1 MWVEYSLK
9 FFFMVYVDIVKL
21 DNGKKKIIEEKNWAR
36 WSAMG
41 EGKLNECGV
50 LLFHRIKKMI

>member
-21 DNGKKKIIEEKNWAR
+21 DNGKKNDGGEKL
-36 WSAMG
+36 
-41 EGKLNECGV
+41 GKMVG
-50 LLFHRIKKMI
+50 HGRRKTK

>member
-21 DNGKKKIIEEKNWAR
+21 DNGKKKNNGGEKL
-36 WSAMG
+36 
-41 EGKLNECGV
+41 GKMVG
-50 LLFHRIKKMI
+50 HGRRKTK